1 MTIAQNSVAK
11 LSVAFV
17 TVAMLF
23 SLVAP
28 AQAQTVEEL
37 QAQIAA
43 LMAQIGSLSTT
54 TTTTTTT
61 TGCTTPAAPLTM
73 GSQGAEVTALQNAL
87 ISMGQSI
94 PAGATG
100 YFGAQTQSALA
111 AWQAANGVS
120 PAAGY
125 YGPLTKAAMD
135 AKCVPATDDEDDE
148 DTETETGSGE
158 LGNDEGSITVS
169 SASADESS
177 LEEGQEGGVLAFD
190 VEVEGDVEI
199 DRIDVYAAED
209 GAESE
214 DAEDYFVRAFLMVDG
229 EEVAEV
235 DVEDFDQ
242 DDYDELG
249 LSGDDYRIR
258 FSNLGLVFADNDE
271 PEMQVGFEVVSNLD
285 SADLGTAWDVDA
297 DEIRF
302 VDGKGFS
309 DTEDADAQDS
319 FSFDEEETGDLDVQA
334 SSDNPDA
341 TTLKIEDGDDESDEY
356 EVFVFEIEENNGV
369 DVEIND
375 LTVTV
380 LTTGVTDE
388 ALVVE
393 EAILYMGSDEIGSE
407 SVPTGGVVEFE
418 NLGIMID
425 ADATEEFTVA
435 LIFKGSDDAGTA
447 SDVTVELTS
456 IDDAEDSNGNDE
468 TEMTINGE
476 GLDSETHALRT
487 VVPVVSDTS
496 FTVDRNEAG
505 DAGTIS
511 FEFTIGA
518 EDDNFDFN
526 VANKAAVNG
535 GTDDVRFTTT
545 GTDATIDVAAITL
558 VSGDAT
564 ADASGWV
571 IADGDEA
578 TFVLDVT
585 FTTAELADNGTYRVT
600 VDTVGGIE
608 IDETSAGLSLTF

>member
-54 TTTTTTT
+54 PAAT
-61 TGCTTPAAPLTM
+61 TGSCVTPVAPLTM
-73 GSQGAEVTALQNAL
+73 GSQGAEVTALQNLL
-87 ISMGQSI
+87 ISQGQTI
-94 PAGATG
+94 AAGATG
-100 YFGAQTQSALA
+100 YFGGQTQAALA
-111 AWQAANGVS
+111 AWQAANGVT

-125 YGPLTKAAMD
+125 YGPVTKAAMD
-135 AKCVPATDDEDDE
+135 AKCVPATNTDTDE
-148 DTETETGSGE
+148 DTDEDTTSGE
-158 LGNDEGSITVS
+158 LGNDEGSIDVT

-209 GAESE
+209 GALSE

-235 DVEDFDQ
+235 EVDDFDQ
-242 DDYDELG
+242 DDYDVLS

-271 PEMQVGFEVVSNLD
+271 PEFQVGFEVVSNLD
-285 SADLGTAWDVDA
+285 SADLAAEWDVEA

-309 DTEDADAQDS
+309 DTEVAGESDT

-375 LTVTV
+375 LTVTIT
-380 LTTGVTDE
+380 TTGNTDE
-388 ALVVE
+388 DEVVE
-393 EAILYMGSDEIGSE
+393 EAILYMGSEELGSE
-407 SVPTGGVVEFE
+407 AVPNNGIVEFE
-418 NLGIMID
+418 DLGIMID

-435 LIFKGSDDAGTA
+435 LIFKGSDDAGMS

-456 IDDAEDSNGNDE
+456 IDDAEDANGNDE
-468 TEMTINGE
+468 TEMTIGGE
-476 GLDSETHALRT
+476 GLESETHTLRT
-487 VVPVVSDTS
+487 VVPVISDTS
-496 FTVDRNEAG
+496 FEVDRNEAG
-505 DAGTIS
+505 DAGVISFTFTIS
-511 FEFTIGA
+511 A
-518 EDDNFDFN
+518 EDDDYTLNIGN
-526 VANKAAVNG
+526 RAAVDG
-535 GTDDVRFTTT
+535 AADDVRFDITGGDLGAEATTS
-545 GTDATIDVAAITL
+545 ISLI
-558 VSGDAT
+558 SGDAT
-564 ADASGWV
+564 DSGADYI

-578 TFVLDVT
+578 TFVVDVV
-585 FTTAELADNGTYRVT
+585 FDAASAAGAYRVT
-600 VDTVGGIE
+600 VDTVAGIE
-608 IDETSAGLSLTF
+608 VDETSGALNI